1 MPTKTFALTKNSYL
15 PTLLIFITN
24 RKMKAKQGS

>member
-1 MPTKTFALTKNSYL
+1 MPKKTFELTKISYP

>member
-1 MPTKTFALTKNSYL
+1 MPIKTFALTKSSYL

-24 RKMKAKQGS
+24 RKMKAKHDS